1 MIRLLGSEL
10 FTVKIVKNQSIVVTE
25 RMTSAEMNEP
35 DYTDDDCSNANMYN
49 QMGGMESMDSNNQ
62 SYDKFACET
71 KCEETNDTALRYRAA
86 DDFKNGLLRS
96 ETDINNTT
104 NNVSKI
110 STRKCKGRVLKL
122 EFGNMF
128 DVKDIHTAD
137 IVMLETDIPQELQAD
152 LCALLSNMK
161 ADSRTLT
168 YLDLRKTWCSNSFF
182 PYRQLENN
190 KNLSDRFPTSWSVQ
204 RGHHFYVWTKV

>member
-25 RMTSAEMNEP
+25 RMTSAEMNES
-35 DYTDDDCSNANMYN
+35 DFNDDECSSSNMYN
-49 QMGGMESMDSNNQ
+49 QIDMDSNQ
-62 SYDKFACET
+62 LYDKFACET
-71 KCEETNDTALRYRAA
+71 KCEETNDTDLRYRAS
-86 DDFKNGLLRS
+86 DDYKNGLLRS
-96 ETDINNTT
+96 EPDINHT
-104 NNVSKI
+104 NNSSKP

-161 ADSRTLT
+161 PDSRTLT

-204 RGHHFYVWTKV
+204 RGHHFYVWTKVIC